1 MALGASALAGGAAP
15 PLRVA
20 AFRCDATPDMGEP
33 NIWVQPVTSVLDPLF
48 VKGVVLERGPERFVL
63 AAIDWCGVGGE
74 TDLQLRS
81 ALAQG
86 AGTDVTRVALQAV
99 HQHAAPYI
107 EGDGYK
113 VLAVERPGALRMSA
127 GYLAKLASRMETAA
141 RAALEKL
148 EPFDEVGT
156 GQAKVE
162 RVASAR
168 RLWKDGKMVTRYSS
182 TAKNPELAAEPEG
195 EIDPWMR
202 CIELARGGKPLVRL
216 YYYATHPQTFCC
228 DGRVSADFVG
238 WARNRMEKSGGV
250 EAVYFTGCGG
260 DVTVGKYNQGSE
272 ENRAALGERLLAGM
286 RAASAA
292 VKREKAARLEWR
304 YRGLKLP
311 APATAPS
318 AAKADNDVLAYRA
331 SIAEAFRKRTRPLPS
346 SALFLGHAAIVH
358 LPGEPLLE
366 FQKYALGLARGRF
379 VAVAGYGDI
388 SPGYLCPD
396 VAYAQGGYEP
406 GASNAAPGT
415 EARVKET
422 LQELLRGA

>member
-33 NIWVQPVTSVLDPLF
+33 NIWVQPVTSVMDPLF
-48 VKGVVLERGPERFVL
+48 VKGIVLERGRERFVL
-63 AAIDWCGVGGE
+63 AAIDWCGVGGDA
-74 TDLQLRS
+74 DLQLRS

-86 AGTDVTRVALQAV
+86 AGTDVTRVALQSV

-113 VLAVERPGALRMSA
+113 VLALERPGALRMSV
-127 GYLAKLASRMETAA
+127 GYLAKLAARMETAV

-148 EPFDEVGT
+148 EPFDAVGT

-168 RLWKDGKMVTRYSS
+168 RLLKDGKIVTRFSS
-182 TAKNPELAAEPEG
+182 TARTPDLAAEPEG
-195 EIDPWMR
+195 DIDPWVR
-202 CIELARGGKPLVRL
+202 CVTLARAGKPLVRL
-216 YYYATHPQTFCC
+216 HYYATHPQTFCC
-228 DGRVSADFVG
+228 DGRVSADFAG
-238 WARNRMEKSGGV
+238 AARERLEQEDGV
-250 EAVYFTGCGG
+250 PQVYFTGCGG
-260 DVTVGKYNQGSE
+260 NVTVGKYNRGE
-272 ENRAALGERLLAGM
+272 EAEREALAARLLAGM
-286 RAASAA
+286 
-292 VKREKAARLEWR
+292 KAAAAATRLEQARGLEWR
-304 YRGLKLP
+304 YRDLKLP
-311 APATAPS
+311 VPATALS
-318 AAKADNDVLAYRA
+318 AAKAENDVLGYRA
-331 SIAEAFRKRTRPLPS
+331 AIAEAFRKRTRPLPS
-346 SALFLGHAAIVH
+346 SALFIGNAAIVH

-366 FQKYALGLARGRF
+366 FQRYALGLARGRF

-396 VAYAQGGYEP
+396 VAYEQGGYEP
-406 GASNAAPGT
+406 SASNAAPGT